1 MCLLQPSILLEVGR
15 KPNPYLKTVSYTRG
29 KLAFMSKKTRTI
41 LLAVAGFILLTVL
54 VYQIPFV
61 KSRLSWRIEVF
72 QIYVKNA
79 VNPPGPVPTALPVT
93 PIPATPTLAQTSTPV
108 AIELTPSIT
117 PTATFPPL
125 PTQAFMTSPAYEK
138 QTPNNC
144 GPAALSM
151 ALHMYGWE
159 GDQSDISDLIKPIT
173 GDRNVNPEELRYF
186 VRTQAGWL
194 NMEYRVGGNIEL
206 LKRLLAANY
215 PVIIESVTSLNPAD
229 ALGPTDDLWAAHY
242 LLITGYD
249 DATQEFTIQDTYH
262 GPDLK
267 VSYSKLEEE
276 WRPFN
281 NVYIVMYFPQF
292 EEEMKTLL
300 ASDWDPDLN
309 RQNALAA
316 SQAATTS
323 STADG
328 FSWFNYGSNLVYF
341 ERYEEAALA
350 YDKARELGLPLRMF
364 RYQFG
369 PFLAYFHS
377 GRNDDLLVLTDYAR
391 SVTEMSEET
400 WLWYGYGLY
409 RKGDNAGAL
418 KAWNK
423 ADSINPNFFEDQAQ
437 NAIHLIQ

>member
-1 MCLLQPSILLEVGR
+1 
-15 KPNPYLKTVSYTRG
+15 
-29 KLAFMSKKTRTI
+29 MSKKTRNI
-41 LLAVAGFILLTVL
+41 LLAAAGAILLAVL

-79 VNPPGPVPTALPVT
+79 INPPGPVPTALPVT
-93 PIPATPTLAQTSTPV
+93 PIPVTPTSAATGTPV
-108 AIELTPSIT
+108 AQLAPSIT

-125 PTQAFMTSPAYEK
+125 PAQAFMTSPPYEK

-144 GPAALSM
+144 GPATLSM

-159 GDQSDISDLIKPIT
+159 GKQSDISDLIKPVSQ
-173 GDRNVNPEELRYF
+173 DRNVNPEELRYY

-194 NMEYRVGGNIEL
+194 NLEYRVGGNIEL

-215 PVIIESVTSLNPAD
+215 PVIVESVTALNPGD

-249 DATQEFTIQDTYH
+249 DAAQEFTVQDAYR

-267 VSYSKLEEE
+267 ISYAQLEAD

-281 NVYIVMYFPQF
+281 NLYIVMYFPQF

-309 RQNALAA
+309 RQNAL
-316 SQAATTS
+316 TS
-323 STADG
+323 SQTATATDSADA

-350 YDKARELGLPLRMF
+350 YDKAREIGLPLRMF

-391 SVTEMSEET
+391 GVTEMSEEA

-409 RKGDNAGAL
+409 RKGDYEGAL
-418 KAWNK
+418 KAWQK

-437 NAIHLIQ
+437 KAIQLIQ

>member
-1 MCLLQPSILLEVGR
+1 
-15 KPNPYLKTVSYTRG
+15 
-29 KLAFMSKKTRTI
+29 MSKKTRNI
-41 LLAVAGFILLTVL
+41 LLAATGVILLAVL

-61 KSRLSWRIEVF
+61 KSRVSWRIEVF

-79 VNPPGPVPTALPVT
+79 INPPGPVPTALPVT
-93 PIPATPTLAQTSTPV
+93 PIRITPTSAATGTPV
-108 AIELTPSIT
+108 AQLAPSIT

-125 PTQAFMTSPAYEK
+125 PAQAFMTSPPYEK

-144 GPAALSM
+144 GPATLSM

-159 GDQSDISDLIKPIT
+159 GKQSDISDLIKPVSQ
-173 GDRNVNPEELRYF
+173 DRNVNPEELRYY

-194 NMEYRVGGNIEL
+194 NLEYRVGGNIEL

-215 PVIIESVTSLNPAD
+215 PVIVESVTALNPGD

-249 DATQEFTIQDTYH
+249 DAAQEFTVQDAYR

-267 VSYSKLEEE
+267 IPYTQLEAE

-281 NVYIVMYFPQF
+281 NLYIVMYFPQF

-309 RQNALAA
+309 RQNALTS
-316 SQAATTS
+316 SQAATATDS
-323 STADG
+323 ADA

-350 YDKARELGLPLRMF
+350 YDKAREIGLPLRMF

-391 SVTEMSEET
+391 GVTEMSEEA

-409 RKGDNAGAL
+409 RKGDYEGAL
-418 KAWNK
+418 KAWQK

-437 NAIHLIQ
+437 KAIQLIQ